1 MWTTFL
7 VALKA
12 NLRNRSALFWMT
24 VFPIV
29 LASMFNGLF
38 GGLAEAYE
46 LKPVPMAVIED
57 TRWQQADG
65 ARTFVDALAGE
76 TESASD
82 DTTYAEI
89 DQKLLTITTVD
100 TVKEAEQ
107 RLADGTAN
115 GYLTADNNGRLAMTV
130 SRETAVTAK
139 DSTQNSGLDISL
151 AALRS
156 VIDLYNRTDA
166 VTRQTIADNPQAA
179 LSRNFW
185 NSVGQ
190 NVDMTHETTLTH
202 FQPDEIARYYYALLA
217 MSCMM
222 AMGYSISTVA
232 AAQANLSALGIRRTV
247 APLSRAKQLVA
258 GFLSCWLCSSVA
270 LSIVLAYIRLACN
283 VSLGGRE
290 PAAIL
295 AVIIASFMTSSAGTL
310 LGAVPKL
317 SYNTKY
323 GLSTGI
329 SCTLSL
335 FTGLYG
341 GFAMQISDWIAR
353 NAPIL
358 GTINPAQQ
366 VTNLFYDILY
376 YDSYRPFITTCIIL
390 LAMSAVFL
398 LAGIAMLR
406 RQRYEHL

>member
-29 LASMFNGLF
+29 LATMFNGLF

-247 APLSRAKQLVA
+247 APLSRA
-258 GFLSCWLCSSVA
+258 
-270 LSIVLAYIRLACN
+270 
-283 VSLGGRE
+283 
-290 PAAIL
+290 
-295 AVIIASFMTSSAGTL
+295 
-310 LGAVPKL
+310 
-317 SYNTKY
+317 
-323 GLSTGI
+323 
-329 SCTLSL
+329 
-335 FTGLYG
+335 
-341 GFAMQISDWIAR
+341 
-353 NAPIL
+353 
-358 GTINPAQQ
+358 
-366 VTNLFYDILY
+366 
-376 YDSYRPFITTCIIL
+376 
-390 LAMSAVFL
+390 
-398 LAGIAMLR
+398 
-406 RQRYEHL
+406 

>member
-29 LASMFNGLF
+29 LATMFNGLF

-222 AMGYSISTVA
+222 ASRLRRNSSSCWRSAKRWSWDRRKGFTEASQKKSGTA
-232 AAQANLSALGIRRTV
+232 LRRAGTDQTEGEGSALPIRRRSHARFSRRMPRGV
-247 APLSRAKQLVA
+247 ACPPPENRK
-258 GFLSCWLCSSVA
+258 G
-270 LSIVLAYIRLACN
+270 
-283 VSLGGRE
+283 
-290 PAAIL
+290 
-295 AVIIASFMTSSAGTL
+295 
-310 LGAVPKL
+310 
-317 SYNTKY
+317 
-323 GLSTGI
+323 
-329 SCTLSL
+329 
-335 FTGLYG
+335 
-341 GFAMQISDWIAR
+341 
-353 NAPIL
+353 
-358 GTINPAQQ
+358 
-366 VTNLFYDILY
+366 
-376 YDSYRPFITTCIIL
+376 
-390 LAMSAVFL
+390 
-398 LAGIAMLR
+398 
-406 RQRYEHL
+406 

>member
-29 LASMFNGLF
+29 LATMFNGLF

-82 DTTYAEI
+82 DTTYAGI
-89 DQKLLTITTVD
+89 DQKLLTITTVG

-151 AALRS
+151 AALRG

-202 FQPDEIARYYYALLA
+202 FQPDAIARYYYALLA
-217 MSCMM
+217 MSCMI
-222 AMGYSISTVA
+222 AMGYSISTVSTGEPVRAGHTADRSA
-232 AAQANLSALGIRRTV
+232 AEPGQTARRGLPLLLAVLVGRPVHRIGLYPARLQRLARRTRTGSDFRGHHRLV
-247 APLSRAKQLVA
+247 HDQLSRHPARRGTEAFLRHEIRFVERNRLHIVA
-258 GFLSCWLCSSVA
+258 VHRT
-270 LSIVLAYIRLACN
+270 VRRLRHAD
-283 VSLGGRE
+283 
-290 PAAIL
+290 
-295 AVIIASFMTSSAGTL
+295 
-310 LGAVPKL
+310 
-317 SYNTKY
+317 
-323 GLSTGI
+323 
-329 SCTLSL
+329 
-335 FTGLYG
+335 
-341 GFAMQISDWIAR
+341 Q
-353 NAPIL
+353 
-358 GTINPAQQ
+358 
-366 VTNLFYDILY
+366 
-376 YDSYRPFITTCIIL
+376 
-390 LAMSAVFL
+390 
-398 LAGIAMLR
+398 
-406 RQRYEHL
+406 

>member
-29 LASMFNGLF
+29 LATMFNGLF

-185 NSVGQ
+185 NSIGQ
-190 NVDMTHETTLTH
+190 SVDVTHETTLTH
-202 FQPDEIARYYYALLA
+202 FQPNAIARYYYALLA
-217 MSCMM
+217 MSCMI
-222 AMGYSISTVA
+222 AMGYSISTVST
-232 AAQANLSALGIRRTV
+232 AQANLSALGIRRTV
-247 APLSRAKQLVA
+247 APLSHARQLIA
-258 GFLSCWLCSSVA
+258 GFLCLLVVR
-270 LSIVLAYIRLACN
+270 IGRIAYRIGLY
-283 VSLGGRE
+283 SLHLRHFVWRARTGDGGRGNHRRIHDQFSRYFARRGTE
-290 PAAIL
+290 AFLRHEIRFVERNRL
-295 AVIIASFMTSSAGTL
+295 HIVAVHRT
-310 LGAVPKL
+310 V
-317 SYNTKY
+317 
-323 GLSTGI
+323 
-329 SCTLSL
+329 
-335 FTGLYG
+335 
-341 GFAMQISDWIAR
+341 R
-353 NAPIL
+353 
-358 GTINPAQQ
+358 
-366 VTNLFYDILY
+366 
-376 YDSYRPFITTCIIL
+376 R
-390 LAMSAVFL
+390 
-398 LAGIAMLR
+398 LR
-406 RQRYEHL
+406 HADQ

>member
-29 LASMFNGLF
+29 LATMFNGLF

-139 DSTQNSGLDISL
+139 DATQNSGLDISL

-270 LSIVLAYIRLACN
+270 LSIALARLQRLARRTRT
-283 VSLGGRE
+283 GGDPRGHHRLVHDQLSRHPARGGAEALVQHEIRAVDRHLLHAVAVHRTVRRVCHADQRLDSPQRAHTRHHQPRTAGDE
-290 PAAIL
+290 PVL
-295 AVIIASFMTSSAGTL
+295 RHPVLRQLPAVHHHLHHSAGDERGIP
-310 LGAVPKL
+310 LGRH
-317 SYNTKY
+317 
-323 GLSTGI
+323 
-329 SCTLSL
+329 
-335 FTGLYG
+335 
-341 GFAMQISDWIAR
+341 R
-353 NAPIL
+353 NAEEATL
-358 GTINPAQQ
+358 
-366 VTNLFYDILY
+366 
-376 YDSYRPFITTCIIL
+376 
-390 LAMSAVFL
+390 
-398 LAGIAMLR
+398 
-406 RQRYEHL
+406 

>member
-29 LASMFNGLF
+29 LATMFNGLF

-57 TRWQQADG
+57 TRWQQVDG

-115 GYLTADNNGRLAMTV
+115 GYLTTDNNGRLAMTV

-166 VTRQTIADNPQAA
+166 VIRQTIADNPQAA

-185 NSVGQ
+185 NSIGQ
-190 NVDMTHETTLTH
+190 SVDVTPRNNAHAFPAQCHRQILLRVAGHVLHDCHGVLNQHGLHSTSQPVRIGHSPHRGAIEPCQTAYCRFPCLLVVRIGRIAYRIGLYSLHLRHFVWRARTGDGGRGNHRRIHDQFSRYFARRGTEAFLRHEIRFVERNRLH
-202 FQPDEIARYYYALLA
+202 I
-217 MSCMM
+217 
-222 AMGYSISTVA
+222 VA
-232 AAQANLSALGIRRTV
+232 VHRTV
-247 APLSRAKQLVA
+247 R
-258 GFLSCWLCSSVA
+258 WLRHA
-270 LSIVLAYIRLACN
+270 D
-283 VSLGGRE
+283 
-290 PAAIL
+290 
-295 AVIIASFMTSSAGTL
+295 
-310 LGAVPKL
+310 
-317 SYNTKY
+317 
-323 GLSTGI
+323 
-329 SCTLSL
+329 
-335 FTGLYG
+335 
-341 GFAMQISDWIAR
+341 Q
-353 NAPIL
+353 
-358 GTINPAQQ
+358 
-366 VTNLFYDILY
+366 
-376 YDSYRPFITTCIIL
+376 
-390 LAMSAVFL
+390 
-398 LAGIAMLR
+398 
-406 RQRYEHL
+406 